1 MNILQAIDKAIAEAN
16 DPNRIQIREDF
27 RSLIPA
33 LHADELAQLESNIVA
48 EGCRDPIVLWEDTI
62 VDGHNRFEIC
72 RRRGVKFNTAQIEF
86 ADDDHARLW
95 IRFNQLGR
103 RNLTDDQR
111 AIIADAAAELESKLA
126 RSEQARE
133 AGKKSGASR
142 RGETNVQDAAA
153 CTFEQDKDRQAE
165 WTRAKLSKRAK
176 VSERKMKKARAVRKK
191 SGELASKVERG
202 EMTLDAAAKEI
213 RAKEIAA
220 DRAKV
225 AEAAAAVKPSDRFR
239 VHWSDMR
246 TWKADKQYDLIIT
259 DPPYPREYLLL
270 YDVLAMR
277 ALDWLKDGGLLVAM
291 CGQSYLDE
299 IYVAMSKHLKY
310 YWTGCYLTQGQP
322 TPLRQVNVNTTWK
335 PLLIYAKGEYTGKI
349 FGDVF
354 KSEAND
360 KDFHKWGQS
369 VSGMIDI
376 VQKLT
381 IPGQSILDPFCG
393 AGTTGIAALKCGCLF
408 DGVETE
414 KANVDISISQLND
427 ASL

>member
-1 MNILQAIDKAIAEAN
+1 MEAIDSALAEAF
-16 DPNRIQIREDF
+16 DPERITIREDF

-72 RRRGVKFNTAQIEF
+72 RRRGLDFKTTQIEF
-86 ADDDHARLW
+86 SDDDHARLW

-126 RSEQARE
+126 VNEKLKNARAVKAGSMQAT
-133 AGKKSGASR
+133 ASCI
-142 RGETNVQDAAA
+142 ETDS
-153 CTFEQDKDRQAE
+153 KDRQAE

-213 RAKEIAA
+213 RAQEIAA

-225 AEAAAAVKPSDRFR
+225 AEAAAAVKPSDRFC
-239 VHWSDMR
+239 VHWCDMR

-259 DPPYPREYLLL
+259 DPPYPKEYLLL

-277 ALDWLKDGGLLVAM
+277 AIDWLKDGGLLVAM

-299 IYVAMSKHLKY
+299 IYAAMSKHLKY
-310 YWTGCYLTQGQP
+310 YWTCCYLTQGQP

-335 PLLIYAKGEYTGKI
+335 PLLIYAKGVYTGKI

-414 KANVDISISQLND
+414 KANVDISISRLND